1 MKVTYSEDSVKLY
14 YDVLDECC
22 LARQALHLLA
32 DKWTVLVIYALVDGT
47 KRYSEIHKNIGCI
60 THKMLAQTLRRLER
74 DGLLA
79 RKVYPVIPPKTE
91 YTLTELGRTL
101 IQPLNIFFQWGEEHM
116 ESVEQARI
124 EYDIKEQ
131 NAS

>member
-1 MKVTYSEDSVKLY
+1 MEFR

-32 DKWTVLVIYALVDGT
+32 DKWTVLVLYAVADGT

-79 RKVYPVIPPKTE
+79 RKVYPVIPPRTE
-91 YTLTELGRTL
+91 YTLTALGETL
-101 IQPLNIFFQWGEEHM
+101 IQPLNVFFQWGEENM
-116 ESVEQARI
+116 VSVEQARSN
-124 EYDIKEQ
+124 YDAREE
-131 NAS
+131 